1 MRLPLREVWAGA
13 GPERWW
19 PAPTEALRPV
29 KLFPAKVGG
38 APGSNGSVSLGP
50 LARTQV
56 LSEGL
61 LERCVG
67 GETVAWN
74 HLYNC
79 YYDTARSFLHRMGVR
94 DDALD
99 DACQEVFLEAFR
111 FLPRFRGDCTF
122 KTWLYRLCATQARKT
137 RQRQR
142 VGALLRSLL
151 QREERGSLT
160 DGELDGNRAAQL
172 VQAALAQLT
181 EPERLVFVLYEL
193 EGVAGREV
201 ATIAGCPE
209 ATVWRRL
216 HYARKKFSAYI
227 EGQESAP

>member
-1 MRLPLREVWAGA
+1 MRLPARAL
-13 GPERWW
+13 PEGWRQGWR
-19 PAPTEALRPV
+19 PTSEENLHPSTDSA
-29 KLFPAKVGG
+29 AKVCEW
-38 APGSNGSVSLGP
+38 PDSNGDVSLGP

-67 GETVAWN
+67 GETLAWN
-74 HLYNC
+74 HLYTC

-94 DDALD
+94 EDALD

-142 VGALLRSLL
+142 VGAMVRALL

-160 DGELDGNRAAQL
+160 DGELDGNRAAHL

-193 EGVAGREV
+193 EGVSGREV
-201 ATIAGCPE
+201 AEIAGCPE

-216 HYARKKFSAYI
+216 HYARKKFSAHI
-227 EGQESAP
+227 EGQEGTP